1 MKKRVAALMIVAA
14 AAMLPGTAMA
24 GAMLKMESPHSVK
37 DTLDRLQTIFEE
49 KGITVFARIDH
60 AAGARSVG
68 ADLLPTELMIF
79 GNPQLGTPLMK
90 LNREVGFDLPLKAL
104 AWKDKDG
111 KVWLAVTNPAEL
123 NQTYALAGANGVIE
137 KMTGALKGLTSK
149 ALEK

>member
-1 MKKRVAALMIVAA
+1 MKKLVAAVMIAA
-14 AAMLPGTAMA
+14 AVMLPGTAMA
-24 GAMLKMESPHSVK
+24 GGMLKMESPHSVK
-37 DTLDRLQTIFEE
+37 ETLDRLQTIFEE
-49 KGITVFARIDH
+49 KGITVFTRIDH
-60 AAGARSVG
+60 AAGARSIG
-68 ADLLPTELMIF
+68 SDLLPTELMIF

-137 KMTGALKGLTSK
+137 KMTGALKGLTQK